1 MWSRDLEMLLV
12 DSKPAIA
19 AVNFD
24 NDSGRFASPHPDSL
38 DSMKCKVVAGAIA
51 APLLKIN
58 D

>member
-38 DSMKCKVVAGAIA
+38 DSMKCKVVAGAIEEIFV
-51 APLLKIN
+51 K

>member
-1 MWSRDLEMLLV
+1 MLLV

-38 DSMKCKVVAGAIA
+38 DSMKCKVVAGAIEE
-51 APLLKIN
+51 IFVE